1 MTLRHLQIFVE
12 VAACGK
18 MSLAASHLFISQPT
32 VSQSIA
38 ELEKHY
44 QTKLFERYPRG
55 LYLTE
60 AGKLLLQNAKDVLAS
75 YQKLNETMLSALQTL
90 PVHIGA
96 TVTVGDCLIHRILRQ
111 FRKIYPDA
119 DPRIYVNNT
128 HAIEE
133 KLLNAELDIALVE
146 GEVQSPD
153 LISEPVIRDFLV
165 LVCGK
170 AHPFFQ
176 RPQVSLK
183 EIAAEPFILREQG
196 SGTRSLFET
205 FMAERGYPLDVRWEC
220 TNAGTIKHAVM
231 DNQGLSVISIR
242 LVEEEVRTGEIRV
255 VPVKDGVWNRNF
267 SLVRHKYKYLSP
279 DMEHFIETVKAY
291 EDNEILKLLPPASCT
306 AKKTN

>member
-12 VAACGK
+12 VAVCGK

-38 ELEKHY
+38 ELEKYY

-60 AGKLLLQNAKDVLAS
+60 AGKLLLQNAKDVLAA
-75 YQKLNETMLSALQTL
+75 YHKLNDTMLSSMQTL
-90 PVHIGA
+90 PVHVGA
-96 TVTVGDCLIHRILRQ
+96 TVTIGDCVIHKILRQ
-111 FRKIYPDA
+111 FRESYPSA
-119 DPRIYVNNT
+119 DLRIYVNNT

-146 GEVQSPD
+146 GNVQSSD

-170 AHPFFQ
+170 DHPFSKRQ
-176 RPQVSLK
+176 EVSLG

-196 SGTRSLFET
+196 SGTRSLFEN
-205 FMAERGYPLDVRWEC
+205 FMSERGYTLDIRWEC
-220 TNAGTIKHAVM
+220 TNAGTIKRAVM
-231 DNQGLSVISIR
+231 NHLGLSVISIR
-242 LVEEEVRTGEIRV
+242 LVEEEIRAGAIRV
-255 VPVKDGVWNRNF
+255 VPVKGGVWNRSF

-279 DMEHFIETVKAY
+279 DMEQFIETVKAY
-291 EDNEILKLLPPASCT
+291 EDSDILELLPSLIH
-306 AKKTN
+306 